1 MRNLALYF
9 ESGELTEVIF
19 QDGPGAPAR
28 ASVRGKTGG
37 AFRSAGS
44 FQWTSAVKALA
55 LLVVKTCATTTDAL
69 LRGDGSSLA
78 ASLDYAISKQPL
90 WLTEMFGSDQQGI
103 CLIRRMILR
112 TNPERKRPGP
122 VTLGINQMYLPS
134 TSIAVFEN
142 GKPCTEDRLAD
153 LCRALEGLEP
163 YNVYQHATAA

>member
-19 QDGPGAPAR
+19 QDGQNTPAR

-37 AFRSAGS
+37 AFRTAGS
-44 FQWTSAVKALA
+44 FQWTSAVKAFA
-55 LLVVKTCATTTDAL
+55 LLVVKTCAISEDTL

-90 WLTEMFGSDQQGI
+90 WLTEMFGSDQNGI
-103 CLIRRMILR
+103 CLVRRMILR

-122 VTLGINQMYLPS
+122 VTLGINHMYLPLE
-134 TSIAVFEN
+134 SIVVFES
-142 GKPCTEDRLAD
+142 GQRCTPERLQV
-153 LCRALEGLEP
+153 LHGQLQGLEP
-163 YNVYQHATAA
+163 CRLAQAA